1 MSLNIYFDAVKSKLD
16 IERDAVLA
24 RRLGMLP
31 QHLNRARKQGSCP
44 DEILAKIHEILGT
57 PMEELALAREAG
69 KAGAMQPVWERAYET
84 VKRASAVLG
93 IGAVLIGGSVS
104 NDAHANAAR
113 SLTEKNVRSV
123 TQVIDFPRNKDYR
136 KLRSAVNRILDH
148 FFLRFF
154 GSFAAPAAI

>member
-104 NDAHANAAR
+104 NDAQANA
-113 SLTEKNVRSV
+113 V
-123 TQVIDFPRNKDYR
+123 QVIDFEGNKDYR
-136 KLRSAVNRILDH
+136 KLRCAVNRIVAH